1 MSKAK
6 AGAIPPGG
14 VIGILGG
21 GQLGRMTALAA
32 ARLGYRCHIF
42 SPETNGPAAQVSA
55 AKTVADYDDRESLA
69 RFAASV
75 DVATYEFE
83 NVPVASIEQIQ
94 DTVPVRPGP
103 KALAAAQDRLVE
115 KGFLRSI
122 EIPTVPFSEIA
133 DAVSLRHAVDGLG
146 RPAVLKTARLGYDGK
161 GQVLIGPETDVEDA
175 YREMGA
181 RRGVLEKWI
190 DFRLEISVI
199 VARDI
204 DGTIAAFDTTE
215 NRHRN
220 HILDTSIAPAR
231 ISAAVS
237 DRARRLAEKIAAAL
251 DLVGLLAVEF
261 FVTKD
266 DEVLVNEIAPR
277 PHNSGHW
284 TMDACRTCQ
293 FEQFVRAICGQP
305 LGSPVRYAD
314 AVMTNLIGTRV
325 NEWPEWLRLLDAH
338 LHLYGKD
345 EAREGRKMGHVNR
358 VYPLGTLATDE
369 SI

>member
-1 MSKAK
+1 MSEAK

-42 SPETNGPAAQVSA
+42 APEANGPAAQVSE
-55 AKTVADYDDRESLA
+55 TQTIADYDDHAALA
-69 RFAASV
+69 RFAAAI

-83 NVPVASIEQIQ
+83 NVPVSSIERVQEL
-94 DTVPVRPGP
+94 VPVRPGP
-103 KALAAAQDRLVE
+103 QALSAAQDRLVE
-115 KGFLRSI
+115 KSFLRGI
-122 EIPTVPFSEIA
+122 GIPTVPFSEIA
-133 DAVSLRHAVDGLG
+133 DAAALARAVDAMG
-146 RPAVLKTARLGYDGK
+146 RPTVLKTARLGYDGK
-161 GQVLIGPETDVEDA
+161 GQVFIGPDTDVDDA
-175 YREMGA
+175 YRAMGA

-190 DFRLEISVI
+190 DFRLEVSVI

-204 DGTIAAFDTTE
+204 EGTIAAFDTTE
-215 NRHRN
+215 NRHVN

-261 FVTKD
+261 FVTRD

-284 TMDACRTCQ
+284 TMNACRTCQ

-314 AVMTNLIGTRV
+314 AVMTNLIGARV
-325 NEWPEWLRLLDAH
+325 NEWPDWLRIPDAH
-338 LHLYGKD
+338 LHLYGKT
-345 EAREGRKMGHVNR
+345 EARAGRKMGHVNR

-369 SI
+369 RI